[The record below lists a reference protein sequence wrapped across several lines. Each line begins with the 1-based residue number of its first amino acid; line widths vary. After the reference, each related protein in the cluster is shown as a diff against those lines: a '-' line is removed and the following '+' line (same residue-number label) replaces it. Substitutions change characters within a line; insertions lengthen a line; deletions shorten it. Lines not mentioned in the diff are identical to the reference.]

1 MDAAGNRRVVVTA
14 HGGPEVLRVVAEG
27 VPDPGPGQ
35 VRVQVLAAGVSGF
48 DLIYRRWGR
57 LPGSPRLPFTPGEDV
72 AGVVDRL
79 GGGVSSVQPGEVRLS
94 L

>member
-48 DLIYRRWGR
+48 DLIYRR
-57 LPGSPRLPFTPGEDV
+57 
-72 AGVVDRL
+72 
-79 GGGVSSVQPGEVRLS
+79 
-94 L
+94 